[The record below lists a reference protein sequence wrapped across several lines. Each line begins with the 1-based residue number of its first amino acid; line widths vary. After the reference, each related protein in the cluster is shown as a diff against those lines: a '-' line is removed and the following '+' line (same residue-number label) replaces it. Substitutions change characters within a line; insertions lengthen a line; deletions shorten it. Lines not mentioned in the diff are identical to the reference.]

1 MSLSATV
8 SGFFYYYGTLPR
20 RIVSIN
26 QLSKLEIALKLADE
40 STFLFDEFKNRAE
53 LKDHATLI
61 LHDIKEPD
69 EGR

>member
-1 MSLSATV
+1 M
-8 SGFFYYYGTLPR
+8 
-20 RIVSIN
+20 SIN
-26 QLSKLEIALKLADE
+26 KLSKLEIALKLADE